1 MAIFFDAEVNPDALT
16 AFVRELPTPDDLALL
31 PALGYQTV
39 NDHKVNFSELVQTN
53 RVASFRTWDGNFP
66 TLGRDGG
73 SSSEVGLLPL
83 GAQAAALGE
92 YERLQL
98 QFARTGGTNKAALA
112 DAIYNDAEIVTNSIY
127 NRLELAWGQVLST
140 GSLTIRENGV
150 GGTAGVA
157 DFGLDPARKV
167 TAAVSWDDPEA
178 KALDDLIAWVEA
190 YEDPAKG
197 GGVGAAGAVRMK
209 LKTFRKL
216 TRNKQI
222 VGLINGTTGV
232 RERVTLDDVRAV
244 LDSEGVPPITFLP
257 DTSFYVENPGAATPA
272 GDQKV
277 LPDNI
282 VLITPA
288 DLGSLG
294 YTALGISVTGLEL
307 VNANQSDMTF
317 QGAAGL
323 IGVVEKVGPPYRQFT
338 FVDATAMPLL
348 TQPRRLFIA
357 RV

>member
-1 MAIFFDAEVNPDALT
+1 MAIFFDAEVTPDALT

-39 NDHKVNFSELVQTN
+39 DDHKVDFSELVQTN

-66 TLGRDGG
+66 TLGRDSA

-83 GAQAAALGE
+83 GAQASALGE

-112 DAIYNDAEIVTNSIY
+112 NAIYNDAEVVTRSIY
-127 NRLELAWGQVLST
+127 NRLELAWGDVLT
-140 GSLTIRENGV
+140 DGILTIRENGI

-157 DFGLDPARKV
+157 DFGMDPARKV
-167 TAAVSWDDPEA
+167 NAAVSWSNPA
-178 KALDDLIAWVEA
+178 APILDDLISWVEA

-197 GGVGAAGAVRMK
+197 GGVGAAGAIRMK

-216 TRNKQI
+216 TRNAQI
-222 VGLINGTTGV
+222 VGLVNGTTGV
-232 RERVTLDDVRAV
+232 RDRVTLDDVRNV
-244 LDSEGVPPITFLP
+244 LESEGIPPIVFLP
-257 DTSFYVENPGAATPA
+257 DTSFYVENPATGQPV

-277 LPDNI
+277 LPDNL

-288 DLGSLG
+288 NLGDLG
-294 YTALGISVTGLEL
+294 YTALGVSVTALEL
-307 VNANQSDMTF
+307 VRSNEAEMTF

-323 IGVVEKVGPPYRQFT
+323 VGIVEKVGPPYRQFT
-338 FVDATAMPLL
+338 FVDAVAMPIL